1 MRFRTDNPARLSPH
15 IRNTANWPKTTSFP
29 TIMGE
34 AANTVTAVHQI
45 HKVNHSHGNLPAPL
59 CRQYFPYRRFPKASQ
74 LQRHFRDYP
83 AELPGPGTFDSLHEL
98 DFYLQGG
105 VFEPDRTLDLL
116 ATLAKDN
123 EREGYRTMRLAT
135 DVSGLTA
142 ERVDVSLWEDF
153 EGRLTQEVA
162 GLPLVMVCQYDH
174 RQVSGHMIVTAMRT
188 HPSVILGDTFR
199 RNPFYVPAGATA
211 SDGTQVV

>member
-1 MRFRTDNPARLSPH
+1 VPDPTDFGYAGFSFAWGDH
-15 IRNTANWPKTTSFP
+15 ICAIFENRVQQME
-29 TIMGE
+29 IMGAFIATGIRAEQRCVWVSPEESAAGLRQTLADMGGDLATLE
-34 AANTVTAVHQI
+34 ASN
-45 HKVNHSHGNLPAPL
+45 
-59 CRQYFPYRRFPKASQ
+59 Q
-74 LQRHFRDYP
+74 L
-83 AELPGPGTFDSLHEL
+83 LVLSEL

-116 ATLAKDN
+116 AALAKDN
-123 EREGYRTMRLAT
+123 EREGYRTMRVAN
-135 DVSGLTA
+135 DVSWLTA
-142 ERVDVSLWEDF
+142 GRVDVRLWEDF

-174 RQVSGHMIVTAMRT
+174 RQLSGEMIVTAMRT